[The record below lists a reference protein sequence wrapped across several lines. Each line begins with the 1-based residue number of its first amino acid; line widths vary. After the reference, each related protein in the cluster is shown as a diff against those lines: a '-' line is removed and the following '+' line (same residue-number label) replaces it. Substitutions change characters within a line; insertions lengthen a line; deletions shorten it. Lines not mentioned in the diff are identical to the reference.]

1 MQIALD
7 QLKQML
13 TKAAQFYVSP
23 EEAEYFAMLYLEGH
37 LKKAPRMNPLQ
48 EAVDD
53 LKVWRDLSD
62 HQITTI
68 VEKPGTSVINFNKL
82 APALKIKQVHDN
94 LEERA
99 RKNGIAATGFYNSAG
114 VTTLNLWSDGLA
126 KRDLIGISMF
136 NGGTECC
143 VPYGGKR
150 GILGTNPMAYAI
162 PTHDG
167 PIGLDMATTEVPF
180 FDVQNAKDQ
189 NKPLKENV
197 AVDFEGMPTT
207 NAAAALNEN
216 GVANLLPMGGGFKG
230 YGLTMLVEILTGS
243 LIQSLLSTEQ
253 TSGWH
258 PPEYGCLILAID
270 IGSFTDIATFKTK
283 VSKMCE
289 VIRNEPPA
297 AGFDSVTMPGD
308 RGNAN
313 LKKALSKGDIQ
324 VEDKLYQ
331 ELNSLIK

>member
-13 TKAAQFYVSP
+13 SKAAQVHVSA
-23 EEAEYFAMLYLEGH
+23 EEADYFAMLYLEGH

-48 EAVDD
+48 EAIDD
-53 LKVWRDLSD
+53 LKVWRDQSD

-68 VEKPGTSVINFNKL
+68 VEKPGASVINFNTL
-82 APALKIKQVHDN
+82 APALKIKQIHDD
-94 LEERA
+94 LEKRA
-99 RKNGIAATGFYNSAG
+99 RKNGIAATGFINSAG

-143 VPYGGKR
+143 VPYGAKR

-162 PTHDG
+162 PTHDD

-189 NKPLKENV
+189 NKPLKENA

-207 NAAAALNEN
+207 DAAAALNEN

-230 YGLTMLVEILTGS
+230 YGLTMLLEILTGS
-243 LIQSLLSTEQ
+243 LIRSLLSTEQ

-270 IGSFTDIATFKTK
+270 ISSFTDIATFKTQ
-283 VSKMCE
+283 VSKMCK

-297 AGFDSVTMPGD
+297 AGYDSVAIPGD
-308 RGNAN
+308 RGNAI
-313 LKKALSKGDIQ
+313 LKQAITKGDIQ
-324 VEDKLYQ
+324 IEEKLYE

>member
-13 TKAAQFYVSP
+13 TKAAQVYVSP

-53 LKVWRDLSD
+53 LKVWRDQSD

-68 VEKPGTSVINFNKL
+68 VEKPGASVINFNTL
-82 APALKIKQVHDN
+82 APALKIKQIHDD
-94 LEERA
+94 LEKRA
-99 RKNGIAATGFYNSAG
+99 SNTGIAATGFYNSAG

-162 PTHDG
+162 PTHDD

-189 NKPLKENV
+189 NKPLKENA

-207 NAAAALNEN
+207 DAAAALNEN

-230 YGLTMLVEILTGS
+230 YGLTMLLEILTGS
-243 LIQSLLSTEQ
+243 LIRSLLSTEQ

-270 IGSFTDIATFKTK
+270 ISSFTDLSTFKTN
-283 VSKMCE
+283 VSEMCK

-297 AGFDSVTMPGD
+297 AGFDSVAIPGD
-308 RGNAN
+308 RGNAI
-313 LKKALSKGDIQ
+313 LKQAISKGDIQ
-324 VEDKLYQ
+324 IEEKLYE